1 MGMLKLWGRV
11 NSINVM
17 KVLWTLAELGLPYE
31 RVDAGMQFGIV
42 ESDEYRAINPNSR
55 VPTIDEDGF
64 TLFES
69 NTIVRYLCAK
79 YSLEHLCPSDLRAR
93 ADTERWMDWATA
105 HLQPVV
111 TPVFWNL
118 IRTPPERRNMETVMS
133 NTLASNKAMEVL
145 EWGLAHRPFLGGD
158 SLTMGDIATGV
169 WVHRW
174 YSLPVSRPV
183 LPRVKDYYARLLDR
197 PGYRAHVALPLS

>member
-1 MGMLKLWGRV
+1 MLRLWGRT

-17 KVLWTLAELGLPYE
+17 KVLWTLEELGLPHE
-31 RVDAGMQFGIV
+31 QIDAGMQFGIV
-42 ESDEYRAINPNSR
+42 NTDEYRAINPNSR
-55 VPTIDEDGF
+55 VPTIEEDGF

-79 YSLEHLCPSDLRAR
+79 YSMGALYPVDLRAR

-105 HLQPVV
+105 QVQPVM

-118 IRTPPERRNMETVMS
+118 IRTPAEKRNDTAVAE
-133 NTLASNKAMEVL
+133 NTAATNRVMEVL
-145 EWGLAHRPFLGGD
+145 DWALTRRPYLGGD
-158 SLTMGDIATGV
+158 SLTIGDIAAGV

-174 YSLPVSRPV
+174 YALPIKRQD
-183 LPRVKDYYARLLDR
+183 LPRVRAYYERLQER
-197 PGYRAHVALPLS
+197 SAYRLHVAQPLS

>member
-1 MGMLKLWGRV
+1 MLKLWGRT

-17 KVLWTLAELGLPYE
+17 KVLWTLEELGLPYE
-31 RVDAGMQFGIV
+31 RIDAGMQFGV
-42 ESDEYRAINPNSR
+42 VNTDEYRAINPNSR
-55 VPTIDEDGF
+55 VPTIEEDGF

-79 YSLEHLCPSDLRAR
+79 YSMGALYPEELRAR

-105 HLQPVV
+105 QVQPVM

-118 IRTPPERRNMETVMS
+118 IRTPAEKRNYAAVAENTVA
-133 NTLASNKAMEVL
+133 THRTMEVL
-145 EWGLAHRPFLGGD
+145 DWGLTRRPYLGGG
-158 SLTMGDIATGV
+158 SLTIGDIVAGV

-174 YSLPVSRPV
+174 YALPIERPD
-183 LPRVKDYYARLLDR
+183 LPRVQAYYERLQER
-197 PGYRAHVALPLS
+197 SAYRLHVAQPLS

>member
-1 MGMLKLWGRV
+1 MLKLWGRI

-17 KVLWTLAELGLPYE
+17 KVLWTLEEIGLPYE
-31 RVDAGMQFGIV
+31 RIDAGMQFGV
-42 ESDEYRAINPNSR
+42 VNTDEYRAINPNSR
-55 VPTIDEDGF
+55 VPTIEEDGF

-79 YSLEHLCPSDLRAR
+79 YSMGGLCPEDLRAR

-105 HLQPVV
+105 HVQPVM

-118 IRTPPERRNMETVMS
+118 IRTSAEKRNHVAVAE
-133 NTLASNKAMEVL
+133 NTAATNTTMEVL
-145 EWGLAHRPFLGGD
+145 DWGLVRRPYLGGNA
-158 SLTMGDIATGV
+158 LTIGDIVAGV

-174 YSLPVSRPV
+174 YALPIERPN
-183 LPRVKDYYARLLDR
+183 LPRVRAYYERLQER
-197 PGYRAHVALPLS
+197 PAYRLHVSQPLS